1 MTPLSGGPAE
11 GFIERRVTGAA
22 LVVLAV
28 WILLLA
34 RLFYLQVVQVERYA
48 QVAERNSVRTYRVEA
63 PRGMI
68 LDRHGEILVD
78 ARPALGITL
87 VPSETEDLE
96 LTLRRV
102 ARLARVEEGGLV
114 ERYGS
119 PSGAARFKTQRVLDD
134 LDRAAFAR
142 IGERLWALPGV
153 HSEYRTLRDY
163 RGGEVGA
170 HLLGW
175 LGEIDADQLGDR
187 EYQGYRSGDVV
198 GRKGVEKLLERELRG
213 RPGGENWLVDAHGRE
228 LEQLSAVEPQPGLNA
243 ALTLDRHLQQVA
255 EQALDELGKAGS
267 IVALDPRNGEI
278 LVLASRPGFDP
289 NRFASG
295 IDAAQWK
302 ALMTDERAPLHFRAL
317 QGQYPPGSTYKI
329 VTAIAGLEE
338 GVIRPG
344 LEVHCGGSF
353 RLGRRSYRC
362 WRRGG
367 HGVVDVHK
375 ALVQSCDVFFYRV
388 GLEVGVDRLAYYARS
403 LGLGAPTGIEL
414 PDEKAGLV
422 PTRAWKERR
431 FGEPW
436 MEGETVSVSIGQG
449 FNLWTPLQLASAYAA
464 LASGGTRWRPHL
476 VKRVLQP
483 DGTLVREVAPESA
496 GPLPFK
502 EATIRQVRDA
512 LRGVVQEP
520 RGTGGAMRNLP
531 GGVEAA
537 GKTGTAQVIGMKGE
551 PPEDE
556 SLIPE
561 RYRDHAWF
569 VTYLPA
575 EDPRLVIAV
584 LVEHGGHGGSAA
596 APVAARVARAFLE
609 GEAARQTKEQL
620 VAGY

>member
-1 MTPLSGGPAE
+1 
-11 GFIERRVTGAA
+11 
-22 LVVLAV
+22 
-28 WILLLA
+28 
-34 RLFYLQVVQVERYA
+34 VVQVERYA
-48 QVAERNSVRTYRVEA
+48 QVAQRNSVRTHRVQA

-68 LDRHGEILVD
+68 LDRNGEILVD
-78 ARPALGITL
+78 ARPALGITV
-87 VPSETEDLE
+87 VPSETEDLA

-102 ARLARVEEGGLV
+102 ARLAGVDEEALV
-114 ERYGS
+114 ARFS
-119 PSGAARFKTQRVLDD
+119 RPSGAARFKPQLVLDD
-134 LDRAAFAR
+134 LGRAAFAR
-142 IGERLWALPGV
+142 IDERLWALPGV

-163 RGGEVGA
+163 RRGQLAA
-170 HLLGW
+170 HVLGW
-175 LGEIDADQLGDR
+175 LGEIDAEQLEDR
-187 EYQGYRSGDVV
+187 EYQGYRPGDVV

-243 ALTLDRHLQQVA
+243 ALTLDLRLQAVA
-255 EQALDELGKAGS
+255 EQALDELGKAGAV
-267 IVALDPRNGEI
+267 VALDPRSGEI
-278 LVLASRPGFDP
+278 LALASRPGFDP
-289 NRFASG
+289 NRFSSG
-295 IDAAQWK
+295 IDPVQWK
-302 ALMTDERAPLHFRAL
+302 ALMDDPRAPLHFRAL
-317 QGQYPPGSTYKI
+317 QGQYPPGSTYKL

-344 LEVHCGGSF
+344 FEVNCTGSY
-353 RLGRRSYRC
+353 RLGRRTYRC
-362 WRRGG
+362 WRKGG

-403 LGLGAPTGIEL
+403 LGFGARTGIEM
-414 PDEKAGLV
+414 PGETPGLV

-436 MEGETVSVSIGQG
+436 MDGETISLSIGQG
-449 FNLWTPLQLASAYAA
+449 FNLWTPLQLANAYAA
-464 LASGGTRWRPHL
+464 VGNGGTRWRPFI
-476 VKRVLQP
+476 VKRVQEP
-483 DGTLVREVAPESA
+483 DGGLLREVSPQVAEA
-496 GPLPFK
+496 LPFK
-502 EATIRQVRDA
+502 EETLRIVRDA

-537 GKTGTAQVIGMKGE
+537 GKTGTAQVVGMKGD

-561 RYRDHAWF
+561 QYRDHAWF

-575 EDPRLVIAV
+575 DQPRIAIAV

-596 APVAARVARAFLE
+596 APVAAKVARAFLE
-609 GEAARQTKEQL
+609 GEADRASQEQL

>member
-1 MTPLSGGPAE
+1 MTPLSGGPGE

-28 WILLLA
+28 WILLMT

-48 QVAERNSVRTYRVEA
+48 LVAERNSVRTHRVQA

-102 ARLARVEEGGLV
+102 ARLASVDESELLV
-114 ERYGS
+114 RLGR
-119 PSGAARFKTQRVLDD
+119 PTGAARFKQQRVLDD

-142 IGERLWALPGV
+142 VDERLWALPGV

-163 RGGEVGA
+163 RYGETGA

-175 LGEIDADQLGDR
+175 LGEIDAEQLENR
-187 EYQGYRSGDVV
+187 EYQGYRAGDVV
-198 GRKGVEKLLERELRG
+198 GRKGIEKLLERELRG

-228 LEQLSAVEPQPGLNA
+228 LEQLSAVEPQPGLNVT
-243 ALTLDRHLQQVA
+243 LTLDRRMQQEA
-255 EQALDELGKAGS
+255 EKALDELGKAGA
-267 IVALDPRNGEI
+267 VVGLDPRSGEVR
-278 LVLASRPGFDP
+278 VLASRPAFDP
-289 NRFASG
+289 NHFASG
-295 IDAAQWK
+295 VDAAEWK
-302 ALMTDERAPLHFRAL
+302 ALSDDTRAPLHFRPL
-317 QGQYPPGSTYKI
+317 QGQYPPGSTYKL

-344 LEVHCGGSF
+344 MQVTCAGSF

-367 HGVVDVHK
+367 HGVMDVHK

-403 LGLGAPTGIEL
+403 LGFGARTGLEL
-414 PDEKAGLV
+414 PGETPGLV
-422 PTRAWKERR
+422 PTSAWKERR

-449 FNLWTPLQLASAYAA
+449 FNLWTPLQLASAYGAVAA
-464 LASGGTRWRPHL
+464 GGMRWRPFL
-476 VKRVLQP
+476 VKRVQQP
-483 DGTLVREVAPESA
+483 DGTLLREVTPESA
-496 GPLPFK
+496 EPLPFK
-502 EATIRQVRDA
+502 EQTLQIVRAA
-512 LRGVVQEP
+512 LRGVVHEP

-531 GGVEAA
+531 GGVEAG
-537 GKTGTAQVIGMKGE
+537 GKTGTAQVVGMKGE
-551 PPEDE
+551 MPEDE

-561 RYRDHAWF
+561 QYRDHAWF

-575 EDPRLVIAV
+575 ENPRLVLAV

-596 APVAARVARAFLE
+596 APVAARVARVFLE
-609 GEAARQTKEQL
+609 NEAAAPEEQL
-620 VAGY
+620 LAGN